1 MLLLALY
8 CTYCAP
14 TPFLYTL
21 HSSQVIV
28 DRPTQLI
35 CISDIYLLSWRWWPL
50 WSIGTF
56 YQWSLQLKKASWVRF
71 FVKISVLYRNCPWK
85 SKKQDKKR
93 AKNHKK
99 EVFLLALLPSFRK
112 RFAPFTEF
120 REWCAPFAEFC
131 KRCTPFAEWSKCSC
145 TICGKA
151 WNVAL
156 HIRQGLLCCSIGFW
170 DLSAF

>member
-50 WSIGTF
+50 WSIGTL
-56 YQWSLQLKKASWVRF
+56 YQWSLRLKKASWVRF
-71 FVKISVLYRNCPWK
+71 FSKISVLYTNYRWK

-93 AKNHKK
+93 AKNLQKRWFFQPFQPAGWVWTDFDICQKPFERIFWK
-99 EVFLLALLPSFRK
+99 EIGPSLLFLAAGTIDTKFR
-112 RFAPFTEF
+112 
-120 REWCAPFAEFC
+120 
-131 KRCTPFAEWSKCSC
+131 CS
-145 TICGKA
+145 TGVTTANSTNKYQKYKS
-151 WNVAL
+151 VEL
-156 HIRQGLLCCSIGFW
+156 GDQLK
-170 DLSAF
+170 